1 MDSQAWRW
9 EKEDDDGAAPIS
21 MAQAR
26 GAGGAGGALG
36 GPSPSSP
43 DQIGSAKF
51 PWILVGGL
59 AGAAISREQ

>member
-9 EKEDDDGAAPIS
+9 EKEDDDGAAPS
-21 MAQAR
+21 QWR
-26 GAGGAGGALG
+26 RRRWRRRRRW
-36 GPSPSSP
+36 SPWWSLPLSP